1 MNPSV
6 PSNWISPA
14 SIWAINSSKAPDS
27 LTASIEPNA
36 ASFSAIA
43 EASTICWL
51 PCSKSIVITAFLS
64 LFLSADKDSYTIFLT
79 GPGSGTDTASENGLI
94 QRAAD
99 VGGEAGAMTID
110 QEGESQAL
118 SLSGTIIDVTL
129 RDPMLSMAF
138 GSPLEGDCADDWNNY
153 AAADSDLDAEEIRK
167 EVIKCSDAVADAN
180 QTDSYTWILDFVLAF
195 PTATGVI
202 GLLAV
207 FSIFLLWQVYL
218 AMYNAVLTIIQ
229 SFIALYPGNA
239 RTTWLASLFSVLASI
254 ILIGAYVFAVTI
266 YVWVMGAV
274 MDIVPAPLARLG
286 SILLGI
292 IIVIAAYNFW
302 KMKKSGKNIS
312 QALAE
317 RFAKNSL
324 SKDSTPRK
332 PSY

>member
-1 MNPSV
+1 
-6 PSNWISPA
+6 
-14 SIWAINSSKAPDS
+14 
-27 LTASIEPNA
+27 
-36 ASFSAIA
+36 
-43 EASTICWL
+43 
-51 PCSKSIVITAFLS
+51 
-64 LFLSADKDSYTIFLT
+64 
-79 GPGSGTDTASENGLI
+79 
-94 QRAAD
+94 
-99 VGGEAGAMTID
+99 
-110 QEGESQAL
+110 
-118 SLSGTIIDVTL
+118 
-129 RDPMLSMAF
+129 
-138 GSPLEGDCADDWNNY
+138 
-153 AAADSDLDAEEIRK
+153 RK

-317 RFAKNSL
+317 KFAKNGL

-332 PSY
+332 PSNFGSTVKSVVGTGMKMYHRSRMLRAAKAGATVATAVGTAGAGVAAAKAGTTMASHAGTAMASRAGIS